1 MYYYNKQDIETL
13 EILKKH
19 LNYIMY
25 YYNHGGIKTEYEKD
39 SNLNYIMYYYN
50 AIIAGSI
57 LKVLAI

>member
-1 MYYYNKQDIETL
+1 
-13 EILKKH
+13 
-19 LNYIMY
+19 MY